1 MKRGV
6 CFEACREVPVISE
19 EGGGRGGG
27 GGGGGGIGH
36 FWGKSPSGG
45 NIAASGSI

>member
-19 EGGGRGGG
+19 EGGAGGG
-27 GGGGGGIGH
+27 GGGGGEGLDIFGE
-36 FWGKSPSGG
+36 SPPLEET
-45 NIAASGSI
+45 